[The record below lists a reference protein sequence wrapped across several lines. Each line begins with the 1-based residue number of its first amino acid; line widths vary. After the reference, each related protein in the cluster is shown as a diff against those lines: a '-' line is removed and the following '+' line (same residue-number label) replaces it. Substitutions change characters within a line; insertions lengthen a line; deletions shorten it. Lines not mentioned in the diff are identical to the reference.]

1 MKNSYNQNNTS
12 QVDYKLNEKI
22 IYIDQDILIVNKP
35 SGLRTIQDGYL
46 PSIPNLKSILE
57 INFGKIWIVHRL
69 DKETSGVL
77 IVARNKE
84 AHKKLNTQ
92 FENRTIQKTYVART
106 HNIPSWSTYQLIIN
120 LKINGDRRHRTI
132 IGEKGKISQTNFKVM
147 DSNSITNFSLIY
159 AAPHTGYT
167 HQIRA
172 HLAFLGF
179 PIYGDILYQI
189 PDDITAKTLNQ
200 NASRL
205 FLHAVKIIFQHPVL
219 NKEMIFSSPLPDEF
233 LLQ

>member
-132 IGEKGKISQTNFKVM
+132 IGEKGKISQTNF
-147 DSNSITNFSLIY
+147 SLIY